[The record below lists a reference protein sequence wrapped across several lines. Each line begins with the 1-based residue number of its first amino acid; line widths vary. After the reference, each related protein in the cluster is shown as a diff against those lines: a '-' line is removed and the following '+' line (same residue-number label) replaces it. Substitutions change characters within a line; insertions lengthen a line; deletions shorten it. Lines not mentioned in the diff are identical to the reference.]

1 MTKLKLK
8 NRDLTN
14 SPDYLKKLQE
24 IQREAGKLKR
34 SAKLKGSGAA
44 TE

>member
-1 MTKLKLK
+1 MTKLKLR
-8 NRDLTN
+8 NREIN
-14 SPDYLKKLQE
+14 SPEYLKKLQDLQKE
-24 IQREAGKLKR
+24 SGKSKR

>member
-8 NRDLTN
+8 NRELST
-14 SPDYLKKLQE
+14 PEFLKKLQD

-34 SAKLKGSGAA
+34 SAMLKGSIAE

>member
-8 NRDLTN
+8 NRDLG

-24 IQREAGKLKR
+24 IQRETGKTKR
-34 SAKLKGSGAA
+34 STKLKGSVAA

>member
-8 NRDLTN
+8 NREIN
-14 SPDYLKKLQE
+14 SSEYLKKLQD
-24 IQREAGKLKR
+24 IQREAAKLKR
-34 SAKLKGSGAA
+34 SAKLKGSIAA